1 MRGSGVGPTAVFT
14 YDSLDL
20 GSNYLGALHRYE
32 VELHNR
38 GQVDAAYEILPS
50 DRTVF
55 AQSFGFE
62 PARGLLRP
70 EEKMTITVNFACSRL
85 GDFTERFECAVT
97 GAAAPLHLE
106 FRGSVVGPSFDVIL
120 PEGSHDGRHETLDFG
135 TVAYGMLYSR
145 IVVIHNTSEVPM
157 RFAVRCQQGL
167 APRGLGGH
175 GHAGANANNEFTLTP
190 TEGAIPAGAKQR
202 IKVEFISRTVKRYSD
217 RYIIIDVPGVAKA
230 VKHVALAA
238 ECAAPRIALKESG
251 ELVFSECFLR
261 HPCRATAVLVN
272 QTRLPARFEVEPQ
285 NPASVALGTF
295 TVEPQTATIPPM
307 QECPVVFT
315 LEAER
320 LGPIHLPASIRV
332 LGSSAQPLR
341 LTLSALSQGPNLLLT
356 PSPPPAPG
364 EAPPPPPEDWTPA
377 FSFGKVKV
385 LVEHSVTLHVT
396 NTSPIPAELK
406 LFMDRRDSL
415 FAVNHR
421 EVHLGPG
428 ESVPLTVSAT
438 LDDSLVF
445 SDTLH
450 MLVMEGPEMDVPVEA
465 QGLGSCVTAS
475 EPLDAVDFGHQLTL
489 RAFERPVVLSNM
501 GRRPVSLVW
510 ANSVQLAREQA
521 AKEQAKQP
529 GGARKKPAAESPPGT
544 ADGAR
549 ADDGAPLIFQ
559 VVPNKITLQ
568 PRQQCTFHLQGRAEN
583 PGAVAETLVC
593 RALLGKAWSNLFEVP
608 VSADL
613 SHPMLEANPPA
624 LVFKHQYAPGIF
636 PAVVTRELS
645 LTNVS
650 PLPLAF
656 QLKVAPPFS
665 VEKARMLLDR
675 GETATTAVFFDVAS
689 FNSAECN
696 VTKGQ
701 LTIHYADHAQR
712 DTVDVTARRISAAS
726 QSSSPRFPFSLRPRL

>member
-50 DRTVF
+50 DRSIF
-55 AQSFGFE
+55 AQSFTFE

-70 EEKMTITVNFACSRL
+70 EERMIITVNFACSRL
-85 GDFTERFECAVT
+85 GEFNERFECAVT

-106 FRGSVVGPSFDVIL
+106 FRGSVVGPSFDVVL
-120 PEGSHDGRHETLDFG
+120 PEGSHDGKHETLDFG

-145 IVVIHNTSEVPM
+145 IMIIHNTSEVPM

-167 APRGLGGH
+167 VSRGYGQPPGG
-175 GHAGANANNEFTLTP
+175 AGGANNEFTLMP

-202 IKVEFISRTVKRYSD
+202 IKVDFISRTVKRYSD

-238 ECAAPRIALKESG
+238 ECAAPRIALKGSN
-251 ELVFSECFLR
+251 ELVFEECFLR
-261 HPCRATAVLVN
+261 HPCQATAILVN

-295 TVEPQTATIPPM
+295 TVEPQAATIPPM
-307 QECPVVFT
+307 QECAVVFT

-332 LGSSAQPLR
+332 LGSSAAPLR
-341 LTLSALSQGPNLLLT
+341 LTLSARSQGPNLVL
-356 PSPPPAPG
+356 SPFPPGSEEEPPA
-364 EAPPPPPEDWTPA
+364 EDWTPA
-377 FSFGKVKV
+377 FNFGKVKV
-385 LVEHSVTLHVT
+385 LQEHSVTLHVT

-428 ESVPLTVSAT
+428 EHVPLTVSAT
-438 LDDSLVF
+438 LDDSLLF

-465 QGLGSCVTAS
+465 QGLGSCVTSS
-475 EPLDAVDFGHQLTL
+475 EPLEVVDFGHQLTL
-489 RAFERPVVLSNM
+489 RTFEKPVVLSNM
-501 GRRPVSLVW
+501 GRRPVSLSW
-510 ANSVQLAREQA
+510 LNSVQMARDQA

-529 GGARKKPAAESPPGT
+529 LGAKKKQQEAGSPPGT
-544 ADGAR
+544 AEGGPKP
-549 ADDGAPLIFQ
+549 DDLAPLIFQ
-559 VVPNKITLQ
+559 MVPNRVTLQ
-568 PRQQCTFHLQGRAEN
+568 PRQQCTFHVQGRAEN
-583 PGAVAETLVC
+583 PGPVSETLVC
-593 RALLGKAWSNLFEVP
+593 RALLGKSHTTLYEVA

-613 SHPMLEANPPA
+613 SHPMLDTNPSSLLFKYQYFPGVPPA
-624 LVFKHQYAPGIF
+624 A
-636 PAVVTRELS
+636 VTRELS

-650 PLPLAF
+650 PIPLSF

-665 VEKARMLLDR
+665 VEKTRMLLDK
-675 GETATTAVFFDVAS
+675 GETATTNVFFDVAS
-689 FNSAECN
+689 FNSSECS
-696 VTKGQ
+696 VTKSQ

-712 DTVDVTARRISAAS
+712 DTVDLTVRN
-726 QSSSPRFPFSLRPRL
+726 